1 MEGHFLP
8 PINGRTVNK
17 WVGSK
22 LGFFHPGNEWIS
34 HQILHLQ
41 GLFQEVMAFV
51 KVLAACDSPGFLG
64 ARFWR
69 GRHFLELGFVVLQVD
84 QKLENLKVEYT
95 RLSYYTWQIQG
106 GYNKN
111 DNMHMMVWKRYVL
124 IK

>member
-1 MEGHFLP
+1 M
-8 PINGRTVNK
+8 
-17 WVGSK
+17 
-22 LGFFHPGNEWIS
+22 
-34 HQILHLQ
+34 HLQ

-69 GRHFLELGFVVLQVD
+69 GKHFLELGFLVLQVD

-95 RLSYYTWQIQG
+95 RRGYYTWQIQG

-111 DNMHMMVWKRYVL
+111 DNMHMMIWKRYVL